1 MINVNDKAA
10 WGIRMIENKIAQ
22 AMTEGKNEIL
32 FDMDE
37 YMKENENNVELIAD
51 RILLELSSAGFIW
64 RWASESNYYILIKW

>member
-22 AMTEGKNEIL
+22 AMTEGKNAIL

-37 YMKENENNVELIAD
+37 YMKGDNIEQIAD
-51 RILLELSSAGFIW
+51 RMVLEFSSAGFTW
-64 RWASESNYYILIKW
+64 SWTSESNYDILIKW

>member
-22 AMTEGKNEIL
+22 AMTEGKNVIL

-37 YMKENENNVELIAD
+37 YMKGDNIELIAD
-51 RILLELSSAGFIW
+51 KILLEVSSAGFTW
-64 RWASESNYYILIKW
+64 RWTSESNYYILIKW

>member
-22 AMTEGKNEIL
+22 AMTEGKNAIL

-37 YMKENENNVELIAD
+37 YMKGDNIEQIAD
-51 RILLELSSAGFIW
+51 RMVLELSSAGFTW
-64 RWASESNYYILIKW
+64 SWTSESNYDILIKW

>member
-37 YMKENENNVELIAD
+37 YMYGDNVEQIAH
-51 RILLELSSAGFIW
+51 RILLELSSAGFTW
-64 RWASESNYYILIKW
+64 NWASESNYYILIEW

>member
-22 AMTEGKNEIL
+22 AMTEGKNAIL

-37 YMKENENNVELIAD
+37 YMTGDNVDQVAVKMV
-51 RILLELSSAGFIW
+51 LELSSAGFTW
-64 RWASESNYYILIKW
+64 NWTSESNYYILIKW

>member
-22 AMTEGKNEIL
+22 AMTEGKNAIL

-37 YMKENENNVELIAD
+37 YMTGDNVDQVAVKMV
-51 RILLELSSAGFIW
+51 LELSSAGFTW
-64 RWASESNYYILIKW
+64 HWTSESNYYILIKW

>member
-22 AMTEGKNEIL
+22 AMTEGKNAIL

-37 YMKENENNVELIAD
+37 YMKENENNVDLIAD
-51 RILLELSSAGFIW
+51 RILLEVSSAGFTW
-64 RWASESNYYILIKW
+64 RWTSESNYYILIKW

>member
-1 MINVNDKAA
+1 MINVNDKIA

-37 YMKENENNVELIAD
+37 YMKENENNVDLIAD
-51 RILLELSSAGFIW
+51 RILLEVSSAGFIW
-64 RWASESNYYILIKW
+64 RWTSESNYYILIKW

>member
-22 AMTEGKNEIL
+22 AMMEGKNEIL

-37 YMKENENNVELIAD
+37 YMNGENVEQIAHKM
-51 RILLELSSAGFIW
+51 LLELSSAGFIW
-64 RWASESNYYILIKW
+64 HWTSESNYYILIKW